1 MAEPPPPTT
10 PAEAAPPVP
19 PEAAP
24 SRAAIDGATPE
35 TEKPGDWALIKR
47 VWPYIRKDRAWLW
60 LVLVM
65 TPLGVLASVM
75 QPVLLKAGIDD
86 HIAVGDIAGLSG
98 VALAFLGVVLAGWV
112 TGSLGFYALQRLSL
126 RGLAR
131 LRAAIFA
138 HVTDQGARFFDR
150 RTTGSLMTRTVNDT
164 DAVYESLVRGAG
176 QLLTDLLTI
185 FGMLVAMFALDWRLT
200 LVAFA
205 FSPAIWGIVGWFRR
219 RLRPL
224 SLAIRQTLSR
234 LNGFFAEQIYGMSL
248 VQLYG
253 AQAKSRARFDRMSR
267 EYMVAYHQANW
278 LDAGLYAVM
287 DGMSALAIGAVVWF
301 TAVQFADPAP
311 SITLGLLVAFVD
323 YLGRIFVPIR
333 EFAGRIAAL
342 QQSNAALERIF
353 GLLDANDKVAMG
365 TYAPAEVSGA
375 VRFDGVGFAYGTDR
389 PTVLRDVSFAVNP
402 GEVVA
407 LVGATGSG
415 KTTIGKLLTRMY
427 DGYTGA
433 ITVDGHEL
441 RDLRLDVVRD
451 RITVVHQDV
460 YLFDGTVAENIHLWK
475 QDLTPAGLRR
485 AVALSRAATFIDEL
499 PGGLEARINERGSNL
514 STGQRQLLAIARAM
528 ARDASIVILDEATA
542 SVDSETE
549 KLIDEA
555 VAELFKRRTVLVI
568 AHRLS
573 TIQKADRIVVLHH
586 GEVVEHGTH
595 EQLMALG
602 GRYRLL
608 VETGF
613 EL

>member
-1 MAEPPPPTT
+1 MAD
-10 PAEAAPPVP
+10 VKP
-19 PEAAP
+19 PEPREPA
-24 SRAAIDGATPE
+24 D
-35 TEKPGDWALIKR
+35 KPGDWALIKR
-47 VWPYIRKDRAWLW
+47 VWPYIQQDRGWLW
-60 LVLVM
+60 VVLLM
-65 TPLGVLASVM
+65 TPLGVLAGVV

-86 HIAVGDIAGLSG
+86 HIAVGDIAGLTG
-98 VALAFLGVVLAGWV
+98 VALAFLGVVLAGWL
-112 TGSLGFYALQRLSL
+112 TGSLGFYALQRMSL

-138 HVTDQGARFFDR
+138 HVTEQGARFFDR

-164 DAVYESLVRGAG
+164 EAVYESLVRGAG

-185 FGMLVAMFALDWRLT
+185 VGMLVAMFALEWRLT

-205 FSPAIWGIVGWFRR
+205 FSPIIWVTVGWFRR

-253 AQAKSRARFDRMSR
+253 AQEKSRAKFDDMSR
-267 EYMVAYHQANW
+267 AYMVAYHRSNW

-287 DGMSALAIGAVVWF
+287 DGMSALAVGAVVWF
-301 TAVQFADPAP
+301 TAIQFTDPEP
-311 SITLGLLVAFVD
+311 SITIGLLVAFVD

-342 QQSNAALERIF
+342 QQSSAALERIF
-353 GLLDANDKVAMG
+353 GLMDANDKVTPG
-365 TYAPAEVSGA
+365 SIDPESVHGA
-375 VRFDGVGFAYGTDR
+375 VRFDGVSFAYAADR
-389 PTVLRDVSFAVNP
+389 PEVLHDVSFAVRP

-427 DGYTGA
+427 DGYSGS
-433 ITVDGHEL
+433 ITVDDHEL
-441 RDLRLDVVRD
+441 RDLRLETVRD

-475 QDLTPAGLRR
+475 RDLTPEALRR
-485 AVALSRAATFIDEL
+485 AVELSRAASFIDEQ
-499 PGGLEARINERGSNL
+499 PAGLEWRLTERGANL

-555 VAELFKRRTVLVI
+555 VAELFKQRTVLVI

-573 TIQKADRIVVLHH
+573 TIQKADRIVVLHQ
-586 GEVVEHGTH
+586 GGVVEHGSH
-595 EQLMALG
+595 EELMALG

>member
-1 MAEPPPPTT
+1 MAEPET
-10 PAEAAPPVP
+10 PRKTP
-19 PEAAP
+19 PEASSKP
-24 SRAAIDGATPE
+24 VDTPN
-35 TEKPGDWALIKR
+35 DWALIKR
-47 VWPYIRKDRAWLW
+47 IWPYIREDRAWLW
-60 LVLVM
+60 VVVLM
-65 TPLGVLASVM
+65 TPLGVLAGVA
-75 QPVLLKAGIDD
+75 QPLLLKAGIDD
-86 HIAVGDIAGLSG
+86 HISVGDIDGLTWIAVG
-98 VALAFLGVVLAGWV
+98 FVGIVIAGWL
-112 TGSLGFYALQRLSL
+112 TGSLGFFALQRLSL

-138 HVTDQGARFFDR
+138 HVTEQGARFFDR

-164 DAVYESLVRGAG
+164 EAVYESLVRGAG

-185 FGMLVAMFALDWRLT
+185 LGMLVAMFALDWRLT

-205 FSPAIWGIVGWFRR
+205 FSPVIWVTVGWFRR

-224 SLAIRQTLSR
+224 SLTIRQTLSR

-253 AQAKSRARFDRMSR
+253 AQEKSRARFDEMSKA
-267 EYMVAYHQANW
+267 YMLAYHRSNW

-301 TAVQFADPAP
+301 TAIQFADPEP
-311 SITLGLLVAFVD
+311 SITIGLLVAFVD
-323 YLGRIFVPIR
+323 YLGRIFIPIR

-342 QQSNAALERIF
+342 QQSSAALERIF
-353 GLLDANDKVAMG
+353 GLMDAVDKVAPG
-365 TYAPAEVSGA
+365 TYAPERIDGD
-375 VRFDGVGFAYGTDR
+375 VRFDDVGFAYAPDR
-389 PTVLRDVSFAVNP
+389 PQVLSDVSFTVRP

-415 KTTIGKLLTRMY
+415 KTTIGKILTRMY
-427 DGYTGA
+427 DGYTGS

-441 RDLRLDVVRD
+441 SDYRLDVVRD
-451 RITVVHQDV
+451 RVTVVHQDV

-475 QDLTPAGLRR
+475 EDLSDEDLRR
-485 AVALSRAATFIDEL
+485 AVELSRASTFIDDQ
-499 PGGLEARINERGSNL
+499 PQGLEWRLTERGSNL

-573 TIQKADRIVVLHH
+573 TIQKADRIVVLHQ
-586 GEVVEHGTH
+586 GRVVEQGDHA
-595 EQLMALG
+595 ELMALG

>member
-1 MAEPPPPTT
+1 MAEPTRPAKADKPT
-10 PAEAAPPVP
+10 
-19 PEAAP
+19 
-24 SRAAIDGATPE
+24 
-35 TEKPGDWALIKR
+35 DWALIKR
-47 VWPYIRKDRAWLW
+47 VWPYIRADKAWLW
-60 LVLVM
+60 VVLVA
-65 TPLGVLASVM
+65 TPLGVLSGVF

-86 HIAVGDIAGLSG
+86 HIAVGDISGLTG
-98 VALAFLGVVLAGWV
+98 VALGYLGVVIAGWL
-112 TGSLGFYALQRLSL
+112 TGSLGFFALQRLSL

-131 LRAAIFA
+131 LRTAIFA
-138 HVTDQGARFFDR
+138 HVTEQGARFFDR

-164 DAVYESLVRGAG
+164 EAVYESLVRGAG
-176 QLLTDLLTI
+176 QLLTDFLTI
-185 FGMLVAMFALDWRLT
+185 IGMLVAMFALEWRLT

-205 FSPAIWGIVGWFRR
+205 FSPLIWVTVGWFRR

-253 AQAKSRARFDRMSR
+253 AQDKSRARFDEMSHA
-267 EYMVAYHQANW
+267 YMRAYHRSNW

-301 TAVQFADPAP
+301 TAVQFTDPAP
-311 SITLGLLVAFVD
+311 SITIGLLVAFVD

-342 QQSNAALERIF
+342 QQSSAALERIF
-353 GLLDANDKVAMG
+353 GLMDAEDKVAPG
-365 TYAPAEVSGA
+365 HVAPETLAGA
-375 VRFDGVGFAYGTDR
+375 VRFDGVGFAYAADR
-389 PTVLRDVSFAVNP
+389 PQVLDDVSFAVSP

-427 DGYTGA
+427 DGYGGS

-441 RDLRLDVVRD
+441 SDLRLDVVRD

-475 QDLTPAGLRR
+475 EDLDDAALRR
-485 AVALSRAATFIDEL
+485 AVELSRAATFIDEQ
-499 PGGLEARINERGSNL
+499 PQGLEWRLTERGSNL

-555 VAELFKRRTVLVI
+555 VAELFKQRTVLVI

-586 GEVVEHGTH
+586 GRVVEQGSHD
-595 EQLMALG
+595 ELMATD